1 MRIIVDGMGGDNA
14 PLEIVKACVQAVE
27 QLDTD
32 IVIVGKQDKIEEVFA
47 SQKLSKNR
55 IEIVDAQEEILM
67 DDEPISVRHKKDSSM
82 AKGLYLL
89 RDGEGDAFVSAG
101 NSGALLVGSTLFVR
115 CIKGVRRAAFA
126 PTICSVHGKFI
137 LADSGA
143 NIDADF
149 CVIAQGDSMINA
161 RIMDGDIVFV
171 RKQEMVEN
179 GEIAVVIVNDNEVT
193 LKRFFYYPELN
204 QVVLQPENPAFRPM
218 VYMNEELSHIRVL
231 GKAVAFT
238 SSVI

>member
-1 MRIIVDGMGGDNA
+1 MFGANLKKLREDSH
-14 PLEIVKACVQAVE
+14 LSQE
-27 QLDTD
+27 QLADAIGVSKSTIGMYEQGKRMPNTNTILKD
-32 IVIVGKQDKIEEVFA
+32 IASFFGVTIDYLVGFQSDAISLSEDDSARLGLRPILRRRIPMLGKIA
-47 SQKLSKNR
+47 CG
-55 IEIVDAQEEILM
+55 
-67 DDEPISVRHKKDSSM
+67 EPIMCEEEYETSFE
-82 AKGLYLL
+82 A
-89 RDGEGDAFVSAG
+89 
-101 NSGALLVGSTLFVR
+101 
-115 CIKGVRRAAFA
+115 
-126 PTICSVHGKFI
+126 
-137 LADSGA
+137 GA

-161 RIMDGDIVFV
+161 RILDGDVVFV
-171 RKQEMVEN
+171 RQQEMVEN

-204 QVVLQPENPAFRPM
+204 QVVLQPENPAYRPM

>member
-1 MRIIVDGMGGDNA
+1 MFGANLKKLREDSH
-14 PLEIVKACVQAVE
+14 LSQE
-27 QLDTD
+27 QLADVIGVSKSTIGMYEQGKRMPNTNTILKD
-32 IVIVGKQDKIEEVFA
+32 IASYFGVSIDYLVGFQSDFGSLSEEDFSRFGIRPIGRRRIPMLGKIA
-47 SQKLSKNR
+47 CG
-55 IEIVDAQEEILM
+55 
-67 DDEPISVRHKKDSSM
+67 EPIMCDEE
-82 AKGLYLL
+82 Y
-89 RDGEGDAFVSAG
+89 E
-101 NSGALLVGSTLFVR
+101 T
-115 CIKGVRRAAFA
+115 FA
-126 PTICSVHGKFI
+126 DIG
-137 LADSGA
+137 G

-161 RIMDGDIVFV
+161 RILDGDIVFV

-204 QVVLQPENPAFRPM
+204 QVVLQSENPAYRPM
-218 VYMNEELSHIRVL
+218 IYMNEELSHIRVL

>member
-1 MRIIVDGMGGDNA
+1 MFGANLKKLREDSH
-14 PLEIVKACVQAVE
+14 LSQE
-27 QLDTD
+27 QLADAIGVSKSTIGMYEQGKRMPNTNTILKDIATYFGVSIDYLVGFHQGAEVLTD
-32 IVIVGKQDKIEEVFA
+32 EDFARFSLRPISRRRIPMLGKITCG
-47 SQKLSKNR
+47 
-55 IEIVDAQEEILM
+55 
-67 DDEPISVRHKKDSSM
+67 EPIM
-82 AKGLYLL
+82 CEEEY
-89 RDGEGDAFVSAG
+89 ETF
-101 NSGALLVGSTLFVR
+101 
-115 CIKGVRRAAFA
+115 
-126 PTICSVHGKFI
+126 
-137 LADSGA
+137 ADSGA

>member
-1 MRIIVDGMGGDNA
+1 MFGVNLKKLREDA
-14 PLEIVKACVQAVE
+14 HLSQE
-27 QLDTD
+27 QLAD
-32 IVIVGKQDKIEEVFA
+32 IIGVSKSTIGMYEQGKRMPNTNTILKDLASYFGVSIDYLVGFQSDLETLSAEDNTRFGLHPVVRHRIPMLGKIA
-47 SQKLSKNR
+47 CG
-55 IEIVDAQEEILM
+55 
-67 DDEPISVRHKKDSSM
+67 EPIM
-82 AKGLYLL
+82 CEEEYETFA
-89 RDGEGDAFVSAG
+89 DAG
-101 NSGALLVGSTLFVR
+101 T
-115 CIKGVRRAAFA
+115 
-126 PTICSVHGKFI
+126 
-137 LADSGA
+137 

-161 RIMDGDIVFV
+161 RIFDGDVVFV
-171 RKQEMVEN
+171 RQQEMVEN

-204 QVVLQPENPAFRPM
+204 QVVLQPENPAYRPM